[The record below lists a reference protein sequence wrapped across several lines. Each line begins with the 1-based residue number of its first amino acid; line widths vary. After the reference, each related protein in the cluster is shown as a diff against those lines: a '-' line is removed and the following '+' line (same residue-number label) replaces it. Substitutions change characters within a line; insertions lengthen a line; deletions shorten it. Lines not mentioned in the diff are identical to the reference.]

1 MGLSTSKMTS
11 SISEKLSVPAAGGSN
26 SRRPKY
32 SKDGGVLG
40 FDHAEYNDSGGTVT
54 AVFHFDS
61 EAIRDSVVSE
71 NDVAVIE

>member
-1 MGLSTSKMTS
+1 MTS
-11 SISEKLSVPAAGGSN
+11 SVSKKLSVPYVVDSGE
-26 SRRPKY
+26 RRPKY

-40 FDHAEYNDSGGTVT
+40 FDYAEYNDSGETVT

-61 EAIRDSVVSE
+61 EAIRDSIIAE